1 MKGKLKCSAIRCAN
15 NVNET
20 CIASSI
26 HVMGSLANTSLET
39 DCDTFLEK
47 GDIFSTSHFTN
58 RNLAGEYVQLFS
70 NESVD
75 MSPDIAC
82 DAERCIY
89 NVNRLCSADYVKI
102 DGDKAMS
109 SDQTQC
115 ETFNEYN
122 Q

>member
-20 CIASSI
+20 CIASNI
-26 HVMGSLANTSLET
+26 HVMGSEAHTSTET
-39 DCDTFLEK
+39 GCDTFIEK

-58 RNLAGEYVQLFS
+58 RNLAGEYVELFS
-70 NESVD
+70 NEPVY
-75 MSPDIAC
+75 MSPDIVC
-82 DAERCIY
+82 DAEKCIY
-89 NVNRLCSADYVKI
+89 NVNSVCTADQVKV

-109 SDQTQC
+109 SDQTEC
-115 ETFNEYN
+115 ETFKEYN